1 MTPAVALLRPTLSPT
16 LRPTPWLGASRTDTV
31 RCTTAASSRSTTCS
45 PFVFGTGSASLPV
58 ATTPVARGTAEGIQ
72 SRRFSAGSC
81 ESKGEGEGGYL
92 ESVGFWP
99 RPAFNEANQP
109 TTQPSSLPR
118 TYAPPH
124 LSARLEPPGRNPVPG
139 RLPTHVYAGFL
150 ILISRRTKKVNSGVL
165 RTLWQYGHHPWL
177 SRYSVTRMSFSGT
190 PNVRTNACARGWVPS
205 EPMRTNELTAD
216 LWIQTH
222 SHATRLSKISKCLQC
237 VRKSRT
243 F

>member
-58 ATTPVARGTAEGIQ
+58 ATTPVVRGTAKGIQ

-92 ESVGFWP
+92 ESVGIWP

-109 TTQPSSLPR
+109 ALTAT

-124 LSARLEPPGRNPVPG
+124 LSARLEPPGRNPVPAAAHGVSHG

-150 ILISRRTKKVNSGVL
+150 ILISQRTKK
-165 RTLWQYGHHPWL
+165 
-177 SRYSVTRMSFSGT
+177 
-190 PNVRTNACARGWVPS
+190 
-205 EPMRTNELTAD
+205 
-216 LWIQTH
+216 
-222 SHATRLSKISKCLQC
+222 SK
-237 VRKSRT
+237 
-243 F
+243 